1 MFGLE
6 LRLFFKRRLPFVLG
20 IFFLFYC
27 LFSLVYASNQF
38 SQAKQS
44 ALDYQLFR
52 RDLMQRLEKIVETNF
67 QQGNLSQE
75 DYDFERDFLER
86 TTSEIDAEIQ
96 AIEQEDW
103 AYFYRRNS
111 QRFVVG
117 GQLIGSNY
125 EGYDLHS
132 KTIEKYSLKDANAA
146 N

>member
-27 LFSLVYASNQF
+27 LFYLVYASNQF

-96 AIEQEDW
+96 VIEQE
-103 AYFYRRNS
+103 S
-111 QRFVVG
+111 CSV
-117 GQLIGSNY
+117 
-125 EGYDLHS
+125 
-132 KTIEKYSLKDANAA
+132 
-146 N
+146 